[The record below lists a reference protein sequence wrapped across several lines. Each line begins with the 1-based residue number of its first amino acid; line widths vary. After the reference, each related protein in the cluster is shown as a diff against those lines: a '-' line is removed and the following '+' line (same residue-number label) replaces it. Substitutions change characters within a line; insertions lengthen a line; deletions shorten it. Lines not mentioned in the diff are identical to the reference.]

1 MSMKPNLYDAVRLL
15 EPVQGESLSVG
26 AVGAIVAVFSEP
38 EEAYEVEFVNSVGE
52 TVAQIALRPT
62 QFAIISQVGGGQ

>member
-1 MSMKPNLYDAVRLL
+1 MKPNLYDTVRLL
-15 EPVQGESLSVG
+15 EPVSDGSLSVG
-26 AVGAIVAVFSEP
+26 AVGAIVAVFSDP

-62 QFAIISQVGGGQ
+62 QFAIVCQAGG